1 MKKRSGVSFIAKS
14 ESAYSPP
21 WPRRGGRDIKKD
33 AAKPPLVERTGAQRK
48 RDSAQHQARFV
59 QVPINRWLNQPPR
72 LRDAKVASR
81 NLLDRAATPPSL
93 RRGISLEFDFIFKA
107 KTRP

>member
-1 MKKRSGVSFIAKS
+1 MALHIMS

-48 RDSAQHQARFV
+48 RGS
-59 QVPINRWLNQPPR
+59 INYR
-72 LRDAKVASR
+72 LI
-81 NLLDRAATPPSL
+81 
-93 RRGISLEFDFIFKA
+93 GG
-107 KTRP
+107 